1 LAFADTTTPTEKI
14 IEIVQPS
21 GGEDK
26 LCGMIKQIIYQP
38 VGLFAFACSVT
49 LQHPNDL
56 LSV

>member
-26 LCGMIKQIIYQP
+26 LYGMIEQIIYQP
-38 VGLFAFACSVT
+38 VGLFAFACSVM
-49 LQHPNDL
+49 LQHLNDL
-56 LSV
+56 LTV